1 MKRGALAL
9 GVVITYA
16 LAFVIQILSM
26 LLLFSGGFFFT
37 STSNMALRMMVG
49 PIATGI
55 LSLIAIFVLYRG
67 ILKRLETAAAEN

>member
-1 MKRGALAL
+1 
-9 GVVITYA
+9 
-16 LAFVIQILSM
+16 M